1 MLYKGEQIMRN
12 LSICLLVI
20 LLILTF
26 ISCSTKTSEVLEVG
40 EFDNNSATKTFEVLE
55 VGEFDNNSEA
65 KHYAE
70 IVLQNDRYQK
80 SNIEKNKAVTLN
92 ETQLDLTYATS
103 KNSYFYHDN
112 VDYYENKQNGKTTRV
127 GINSHSGRND
137 RYSYY
142 DKNYLDEINKKSATE
157 LTRDECFDIARKYF
171 DKYEDTSQY
180 TLVNERYDDIPEWRG
195 TYSFEFRRVVQGIET
210 CDCAYIRFTVFGD
223 IIRHTFISLG
233 EMKDATLPSES
244 DIKLIEENV
253 DKKLQ
258 DIYSNVTDKYSVS
271 YEIPDPLFIRMA
283 DGRYAFE
290 YFVGVDL
297 TPKNDTDST
306 ISEAT
311 TLIVYVD

>member
-1 MLYKGEQIMRN
+1 MRN

-70 IVLQNDRYQK
+70 IVLQNDKYKK

-92 ETQLDLTYATS
+92 ETQLDLTYPTS

-210 CDCAYIRFTVFGD
+210 CDCAYIRITVFGD